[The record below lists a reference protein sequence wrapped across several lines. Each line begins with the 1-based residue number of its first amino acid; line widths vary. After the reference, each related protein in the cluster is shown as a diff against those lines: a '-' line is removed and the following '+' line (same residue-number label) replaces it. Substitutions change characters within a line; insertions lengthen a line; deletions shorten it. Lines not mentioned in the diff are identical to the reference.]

1 MGCGAS
7 SARHT
12 PNFALAEPPPEP
24 RAPQTPPSP
33 QTPPAGTQSSALDGA
48 LADDAQSAAA
58 EQQAADEGAR
68 GKDAIDLDVLDDPD
82 RPPLHGLQPH
92 PESVRRTPAA
102 YSLRRNSSRPGSR
115 PQSRGQ
121 VGSRPVTAESAVS
134 DGIEHG
140 GEGEPV
146 QVPPCVR
153 EHLERGVE
161 CAVRRAGCGGL
172 VSGLCGHHGNLR
184 RARTARCPVR

>member
-1 MGCGAS
+1 MKLLLAPVGRAASVGGMGCGAS

-33 QTPPAGTQSSALDGA
+33 QTPPAGTQSRAFDGA
-48 LADDAQSAAA
+48 LADDPQSGAA
-58 EQQAADEGAR
+58 EEQAAEEGAR

-82 RPPLHGLQPH
+82 RPPLHGLQPY
-92 PESVRRTPAA
+92 PESVRRAPAA

-121 VGSRPVTAESAVS
+121 VASRPVTAESAVS

-140 GEGEPV
+140 GEGEDTYTGASPRAAHDSYV
-146 QVPPCVR
+146 VVR
-153 EHLERGVE
+153 DSYGER
-161 CAVRRAGCGGL
+161 L
-172 VSGLCGHHGNLR
+172 V
-184 RARTARCPVR
+184 